1 MVSAAD
7 VGGESIFADGLAVAE
22 YMRSNHKKEF
32 DTLCRIHR
40 RYRSIDDE
48 TGWYLEGNGPIIE
61 AVDTWRGL
69 AAPPKDSDSESRWGA
84 VVRIRHNDLDR
95 LPDLP
100 SPHIE
105 KGDIESFYNELKEAH
120 DIWDNLLARDEF
132 RLVVK
137 LQPGDTV
144 VVANQRCLHG
154 RFSFRSSCSPRSVI
168 GCYVSQEDLESRF
181 RWMMNGNCTFK

>member
-7 VGGESIFADGLAVAE
+7 VGGESVFADGLAVAE
-22 YMRSNHKKEF
+22 YMRSNHEQEF
-32 DTLCRIHR
+32 DTLCRVHR
-40 RYRSIDDE
+40 RYRSIDE
-48 TGWYLEGNGPIIE
+48 QTGWYLEGRGPVIE
-61 AVDTWRGL
+61 AIDTWQGL
-69 AAPPKDSDSESRWGA
+69 STPPRLNDSRWGA

-100 SPHIE
+100 SPHYE
-105 KGDIESFYNELKEAH
+105 KDDIKSFYDELERAH
-120 DIWDNLLARDEF
+120 EVWDSLLARDEF

-137 LQPGDTV
+137 LEPRDTV

-154 RFSFRSSCSPRSVI
+154 RFSFKSSNSPRSLI

-181 RWMMNGNCTFK
+181 RWMMKGNCTF